1 MVDLVACYVAD
12 DYLYGAS
19 SALSASSPAHW
30 WHFGLKGAAFG
41 LVRLEGVP
49 DEVADRLVR
58 QCWHDHSYADG
69 YEAARAAAPY
79 VGGLLTFYPGAHSL
93 DSGLGCTDTG
103 SQEKQQGGSHV
114 Y

>member
-19 SALSASSPAHW
+19 GALSASNPAHW
-30 WHFGLKGAAFG
+30 WCFGLKGAAFG

-58 QCWHDHSYADG
+58 QCWCDHSYADG

-79 VGGLLTFYPGAHSL
+79 MGGLLAFYPGAHSL
-93 DSGLGCTDTG
+93 DRGLAHRDTG
-103 SQEKQQGGSHV
+103 PQEEPQGGAHV
-114 Y
+114 H